1 MATRGRSK
9 RKRRKGA
16 GRAVGV
22 KPHGRSPRGSNRGK
36 PRVRVDAYRRGKPS
50 AHKRRRG
57 RRGRRH

>member
-1 MATRGRSK
+1 MATRGRPK

-36 PRVRVDAYRRGKPS
+36 TRVRVDGYRRGKPKGGK
-50 AHKRRRG
+50 KRRRG
-57 RRGRRH
+57 RRR